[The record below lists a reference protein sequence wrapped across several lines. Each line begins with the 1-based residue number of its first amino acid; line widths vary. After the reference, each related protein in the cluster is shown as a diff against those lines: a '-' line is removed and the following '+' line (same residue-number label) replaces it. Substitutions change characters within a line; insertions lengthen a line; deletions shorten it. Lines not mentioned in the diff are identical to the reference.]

1 MPTNQ
6 PSTLVLH
13 QGASRSSKESAKSA
27 NALKTEMAT
36 GKPED
41 VFHRVVREE
50 GYWGRYQASESD
62 NGLDGFISDADRLM
76 NDSFADQKQKLLTNV
91 GHPDLYF
98 GVIEGDEV
106 NALALIEDGWA
117 MVGITNGLFAS
128 LYSLLAI
135 ACQDHDLVQGFEVEA
150 SIPGASEIFVL
161 LYITAIN
168 FAANHELGHLVH
180 GHCSSAVA
188 NGPRTARKEVVPHV
202 VAAGRLRSQAEE
214 VEADGYATH
223 MTLQNLLNGPAREAA
238 ARQLGVPTDHP
249 RLDERLLKVFLTAV
263 ICFFHRLHN
272 PLVADDVESSSHPFE
287 LLRINVVIT
296 NLQGWCATHR
306 PQTANWPN
314 QDEFVRLGRVV
325 RHAVRPSG
333 IEDTWDTQNAFLGS
347 DAGQKYRDR
356 LYQERESLRKQ
367 MEPMRWQIVRG

>member
-1 MPTNQ
+1 
-6 PSTLVLH
+6 
-13 QGASRSSKESAKSA
+13 
-27 NALKTEMAT
+27 
-36 GKPED
+36 
-41 VFHRVVREE
+41 
-50 GYWGRYQASESD
+50 
-62 NGLDGFISDADRLM
+62 
-76 NDSFADQKQKLLTNV
+76 
-91 GHPDLYF
+91 
-98 GVIEGDEV
+98 
-106 NALALIEDGWA
+106 

-135 ACQDHDLVQGFEVEA
+135 ACQDPRPRPRLRSRGEYSGRIGNFCA
-150 SIPGASEIFVL
+150 SLHHRDKFRGRPRTWPLRLSP
-161 LYITAIN
+161 
-168 FAANHELGHLVH
+168 
-180 GHCSSAVA
+180 CSSAVA
-188 NGPRTARKEVVPHV
+188 NGPRTARKESCSIV